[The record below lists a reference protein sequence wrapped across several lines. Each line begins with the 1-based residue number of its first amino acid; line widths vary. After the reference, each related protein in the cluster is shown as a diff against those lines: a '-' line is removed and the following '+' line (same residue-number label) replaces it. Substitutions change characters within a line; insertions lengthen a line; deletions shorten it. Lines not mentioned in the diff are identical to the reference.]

1 MGTSVSPCTWG
12 AFVTTPW
19 RDSLH
24 SCALCFAM
32 AVAMPFHIHM
42 YGMAAVLLGRAVQ
55 VDSIK
60 TRVESAPGL
69 SA

>member
-1 MGTSVSPCTWG
+1 MGHLGYSSYLLTVNGTWA

-32 AVAMPFHIHM
+32 AVAMPFHIH
-42 YGMAAVLLGRAVQ
+42 ACKA
-55 VDSIK
+55 
-60 TRVESAPGL
+60 E
-69 SA
+69 

>member
-1 MGTSVSPCTWG
+1 
-12 AFVTTPW
+12 
-19 RDSLH
+19 
-24 SCALCFAM
+24 M